1 MILTAGPY
9 RYEVDISWGEP
20 PDPDTFA
27 ECAAVAV
34 DPDDNVWA
42 FNIPTGEL
50 MVFAPDGT
58 LVRVWPHTYV
68 NVHGIDFDPEGNVY
82 LVNRNKHE
90 VTKYSAEGE
99 VLMTMGT
106 PGKPSKTG
114 YSLAKGRKTGWKNPV
129 ERAGHP
135 FNVPSGV
142 RVAPNGDVYVAN
154 GYANCRVHRF
164 SPDGELLKSWG
175 EPGKG
180 GPGEFHLVHGLF
192 IDTRGRVLICDR
204 LNNRIQ
210 IYDLDGGFLGMWSGL
225 AMPSKVHQGPDG
237 LVVVT
242 EHGGRVT
249 LLNLNGTVL
258 GRWGAA
264 DNTGLFAWPHGV
276 AIDSTG
282 NIYVGHVTA
291 VGASKGSGQRLTK
304 LSPI

>member
-1 MILTAGPY
+1 MMLTAGPY
-9 RYEVDISWGEP
+9 RYEVDAQWGEP
-20 PDPDTFA
+20 PDESTFA

-34 DPDDNVWA
+34 DSDDNVWA

-58 LVRVWPHTYV
+58 LVRVWPHTYE

-82 LVNRNKHE
+82 LVNRNEHE

-99 VLMTMGT
+99 VLMTIGT

-114 YSLAKGRKTGWKNPV
+114 YSLAKGRRTGWKNPV

-164 SPDGELLKSWG
+164 SPSGELLMSWG

-180 GPGEFHLVHGLF
+180 GPGQFHLVHGLY
-192 IDTRGRVLICDR
+192 IDSRGRVLICDR
-204 LNNRIQ
+204 RNNRIQ

-242 EHGGRVT
+242 EHAGRVT

-291 VGASKGSGQRLTK
+291 VNAPKGSGQRLTK
-304 LSPI
+304 LSPV